1 MSESQGGSFVTPFG
15 VGRGRGLRQFLQFN
29 SPVQGGG
36 IVMSGIQGTSGAPLF
51 STDVAPPPSQST
63 SAPTPASQSTGAPT
77 PASQSTG
84 APTPASQHT
93 GSPAPARQS
102 TDFPAPVSQST
113 GSPVP
118 TPDVIAASIV
128 SQMGDVLIQQVSQR
142 VAQEII
148 SHLSPS
154 VNAPLH
160 SATPP
165 SNHANIF
172 VSTPLHSAAPPP
184 THANVSAT
192 NALDVSHLQYVSHR
206 KLKEPPCFRG
216 DSSDSVS
223 IQEWEELMRSF
234 IKRGNLQS
242 EEQAEEILTH
252 LRGKAKDVAR
262 FGTRNSD
269 IDITRNPDAIYGLL
283 RKHFD
288 SATCSSLPLADFYTT
303 LPEKGEDV
311 FDYWLRLNRA
321 VDLATERLK
330 EQGKTLDS
338 PGTEVTRMFVK
349 NCPSTELAMTFRSK
363 TIDRWT
369 AHEVQD
375 ILNEYHSEIT
385 STTSRAPKERVS
397 VNALAAVPTTALHA
411 EGQSPL
417 QPQATD
423 PDALNRLISMLEKVL
438 RQRPVPGSTRQSGPR
453 FARVEGLNNMPCS
466 VCQDA
471 AHSAFT
477 HCRDC
482 RLCFQCHSPD
492 HSRRDCPNSTAP
504 NSRQQPGN

>member
-1 MSESQGGSFVTPFG
+1 MSDSQGGFFVTPFG
-15 VGRGRGLRQFLQFN
+15 VGRGRGFKPPMSLQFN

-51 STDVAPPPSQST
+51 STDVAPPPNQST
-63 SAPTPASQSTGAPT
+63 SFPTPASQSTGATT
-77 PASQSTG
+77 PASLHTGFPAPVRQSTG
-84 APTPASQHT
+84 
-93 GSPAPARQS
+93 
-102 TDFPAPVSQST
+102 FPAPVSQST

-154 VNAPLH
+154 G
-160 SATPP
+160 
-165 SNHANIF
+165 
-172 VSTPLHSAAPPP
+172 STPLHSAASPP

-192 NALDVSHLQYVSHR
+192 NALDVSRLQYVSHR

-223 IQEWEELMRSF
+223 LQEWEEFMRSF
-234 IKRGNLQS
+234 IKRGNLQP
-242 EEQAEEILTH
+242 EEQAEEILVH
-252 LRGKAKDVAR
+252 LRGKARDVVR

-269 IDITRNPDAIYGLL
+269 VDITRNPDAIYGLL

-288 SATCSSLPLADFYTT
+288 SATCSSLPLSDFYTT
-303 LPEKGEDV
+303 LPEKGEDA

-330 EQGKTLDS
+330 EHGKTLDS
-338 PGTEVTRMFVK
+338 PGTELTRMFIK

-411 EGQSPL
+411 EGQSLL

-438 RQRPVPGSTRQSGPR
+438 LQRPVPGSTRQSGPR
-453 FARVEGLNNMPCS
+453 LPRVGGLNNMPCS

-477 HCRDC
+477 HCRDHK
-482 RLCFQCHSPD
+482 LCFQCHSPD